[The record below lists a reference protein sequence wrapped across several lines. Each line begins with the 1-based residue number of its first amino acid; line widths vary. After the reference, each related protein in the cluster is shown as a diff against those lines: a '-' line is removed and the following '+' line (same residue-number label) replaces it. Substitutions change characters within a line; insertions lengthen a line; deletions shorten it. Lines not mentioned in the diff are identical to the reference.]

1 MAPTILRRDGA
12 PVLILGSPGGSRIIP
27 YVAKTIVAMVDWGL
41 DPQAALDLAHLVNR
55 FGTYELEDRAAGLA
69 LDLRASGYEVEISDL
84 TSGLHVIDIGV
95 RLRGGADPRREG
107 LAYGE

>member
-1 MAPTILRRDGA
+1 
-12 PVLILGSPGGSRIIP
+12 
-27 YVAKTIVAMVDWGL
+27 
-41 DPQAALDLAHLVNR
+41 
-55 FGTYELEDRAAGLA
+55 
-69 LDLRASGYEVEISDL
+69 VEISDL